1 MIHGAIV
8 VDSQLPLIVPR
19 NTSSSKSL
27 AVISIKN
34 EVNIFGDVLSKINSH
49 GHFICRHD
57 EDSQIPCSSEKGSLS
72 ILIISLFLITLL
84 LSFAIIDVAG
94 AYRAKRDLVN
104 LSEAAISRAAHNLDS
119 GRYYSGD
126 RSLLGSGPL
135 GPINLLPIDCAAASQ
150 TFHQEIESMNVDSAP
165 LSVLNFSCIDD
176 LLRATVTVSL
186 KPTLALPILQGS
198 VMNRRLTIR
207 ASVSASN
214 VIG

>member
-1 MIHGAIV
+1 V
-8 VDSQLPLIVPR
+8 VDSQIPLIVPR
-19 NTSSSKSL
+19 NSSSSKRL
-27 AVISIKN
+27 ADICIKK
-34 EVNIFGDVLSKINSH
+34 EVNIFGNVLGTVNSY
-49 GHFICRHD
+49 GNFICRHD
-57 EDSQIPCSSEKGSLS
+57 EDSQSPCRCEKGSLS

-94 AYRAKRDLVN
+94 AYRAKRDLIN
-104 LSEAAISRAAHNLDS
+104 LSEAAISRAAHNLDA

-126 RSLLGSGPL
+126 RSVLGSGPL

-150 TFHQEIESMNVDSAP
+150 TFQQEIESMNVDGAP
-165 LSVLNFSCIDD
+165 LSVLNFSCIAD
-176 LLRATVTVSL
+176 LLRATVTVSV

-198 VMNRRLTIR
+198 VMNRLLTIH